1 MAIWTSPRGPCL
13 LIHRFRNSFIGLVA
27 ICLTSA
33 IGCGSSTRIATVSD
47 EPASHKHGEIV
58 SLDQSLEPLIERFN
72 ADRDKPRVV
81 AMVSATCGACV
92 AGAIAVNESVVNAYP
107 SADVSIFVVWIDI
120 LPSDDYA
127 AAQRV
132 AGIFND
138 PRVRQYHDPN
148 GLAGDAFA
156 EGLLD
161 QPPAWDMYLVYAA
174 TPQQLWVDYP
184 PKPTDWMH
192 QLGSAADPARE
203 RGGHPLVVGLYDA
216 MSDLGFEPAIES
228 PPSKQ
233 QIAAAKRATNAMVS
247 AARRE
252 AAANDPSLPVLA
264 QCRECAKAGSLGQCT
279 LAGYRKIVATRQ
291 QIPGIPAAVGVGI
304 SGTNDPTVS
313 LLDLDP
319 RLGAINGE
327 ILAFDIKGM
336 RCPDCP
342 TKLALSVLYHP
353 GVEWVMVDF
362 DASEAR
368 VAIDPAGSVKPKV
381 LIAAIEQSGFSAT
394 RRSEK

>member
-1 MAIWTSPRGPCL
+1 MMIWAGLRRLCL
-13 LIHRFRNSFIGLVA
+13 LIHRLPGVRVGLMA
-27 ICLTSA
+27 IWFTATL
-33 IGCGSSTRIATVSD
+33 GCGSSTRVATLSD
-47 EPASHKHGEIV
+47 EPAIRDDGGMI
-58 SLDQSLEPLIERFN
+58 SLDNSLEPLIERFN
-72 ADRDKPRVV
+72 TDRDRPRVV
-81 AMVSATCGACV
+81 AIVSATCGACV
-92 AGAIAVNESVVNAYP
+92 AGAIAVNESVVRAYP
-107 SADVSIFVVWIDI
+107 SAEVSIFVVWIDI

-132 AGIFND
+132 AGIFDD
-138 PRVRQYHDPN
+138 PRVRQFHDPN
-148 GLAGDAFA
+148 RLAGDAFA
-156 EGLLD
+156 KGLLEE
-161 QPPAWDMYLVYAA
+161 PPAWDMYLLYAA

-233 QIAAAKRATNAMVS
+233 KIASAKRATNAMVS
-247 AARRE
+247 AARSV
-252 AAANDPSLPVLA
+252 AAANDPSLPALA
-264 QCRECAKAGSLGQCT
+264 QCGECAKAGSLGQCT

-291 QIPGIPAAVGVGI
+291 QIPGFPGAVGFGI
-304 SGTNDPTVS
+304 SGTNNPAVS

-319 RLGAINGE
+319 RLGPISGE
-327 ILAFDIKGM
+327 VIVLDIEGM

-342 TKLALSVLYHP
+342 TKLALSVLYLP
-353 GVEWVMVDF
+353 GVERVMVDF

-368 VAIDPAGSVKPKV
+368 VAIDPASSVKPKV

-394 RRSEK
+394 RRGEK